1 MSSFNDAIIEEFRAN
16 GGKVGGQFES
26 VSMLLLTT
34 TGRNTGRQVVS
45 PLVYTRSGDAY
56 VVAASN
62 AGSDSHPQWYLN
74 LLANPGVTV
83 EVGDASFGARAEIA
97 SAAERDR
104 LFAAHAEAMPAFAE
118 YETATNRVIPMV
130 TLNLES

>member
-118 YETATNRVIPMV
+118 YEKATNRVIPMV